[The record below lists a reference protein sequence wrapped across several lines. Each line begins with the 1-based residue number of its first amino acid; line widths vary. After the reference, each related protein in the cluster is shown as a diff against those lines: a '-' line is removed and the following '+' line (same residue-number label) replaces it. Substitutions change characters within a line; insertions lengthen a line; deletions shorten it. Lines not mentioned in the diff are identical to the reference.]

1 MADHC
6 LLYYITGRSQFRG
19 DECAR
24 RGALLAKVA
33 EAARACVG
41 YIQLREKDL
50 STRELEMLAREVVA
64 IVRENSSLTRLL
76 INSRTDVALAAGA
89 DGVHLRADD
98 VVPREARRVLEA
110 VGPQRLKPAFFS
122 AAGGTTEVVPFPKPT
137 RIESV
142 SATCGSRALP
152 ETMEASA
159 HRPLATD
166 HFLVAT
172 SCHSNEDVIRAESE
186 GADFAVFAPVFEKNN
201 APGKQAAGLAALHE
215 ACRVKIPVLALGGVT
230 MENAASCLE
239 AGAAGVAGIRLFQ
252 ENKIEDVV
260 RALRAL

>member
-1 MADHC
+1 MANRC
-6 LLYYITGRSQFRG
+6 LLYYITDRSQFRG
-19 DECAR
+19 DERACR
-24 RGALLAKVA
+24 RALLGKIA
-33 EAARACVG
+33 EAARAGVD

-64 IVRENSSLTRLL
+64 MVRENSSSTRLL
-76 INSRTDVALAAGA
+76 INSRTDVALAEGA

-98 VVPREARRVLEA
+98 VGPREARQVLEG
-110 VGPQRLKPAFFS
+110 VDPQRLKPAFFS
-122 AAGGTTEVVPFPKPT
+122 AAGGTTEVVPFPKPA

-142 SATCGSRALP
+142 SAICESRALP

-159 HRPLATD
+159 YRPLATE

-186 GADFAVFAPVFEKNN
+186 GADFAVFAPVFGKNN
-201 APGKQAAGLAALHE
+201 APGRQPTGLAALHE
-215 ACRVKIPVLALGGVT
+215 ACRAKIPVLALGGVT